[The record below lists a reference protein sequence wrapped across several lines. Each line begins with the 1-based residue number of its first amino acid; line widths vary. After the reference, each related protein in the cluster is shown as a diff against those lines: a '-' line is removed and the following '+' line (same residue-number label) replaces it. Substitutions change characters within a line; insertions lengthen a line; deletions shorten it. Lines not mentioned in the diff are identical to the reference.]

1 MTQESPQ
8 ELVTSIRAGLAHISA
23 APLISEQKAEL
34 EGCLHQLDYLEEAVR
49 DNFAALQEAR
59 LARSKFVSVVTHE
72 LRIPMTSIKGYTDL
86 MRSGVVGP
94 INEQQASFLN
104 IIRNNV
110 ERMSALV
117 SDLSDINH
125 METDRLKLDPKP
137 VSLSECVE
145 EALLTLK
152 SRLDDKKQRLVCE
165 VPADLSRVYADAS
178 RVNQILCYLIGN
190 ANKYTLAEG
199 LITVRAKPQGDFI
212 LTEVSDTGIGIT
224 PADQD
229 QLFKA
234 FFRSE
239 DAAVRD
245 QPGWG
250 LALHVAKGLVEL
262 MGGEIGVR
270 SAIKE
275 GSTFWFTLPVYKARP

>member
-1 MTQESPQ
+1 MTQESSQ
-8 ELVTSIRAGLAHISA
+8 ELVASIRARLVHITQ
-23 APLISEQKAEL
+23 APLSSEQEAEL
-34 EGCLHQLDYLEEAVR
+34 AECSQQLDQLDKAVR
-49 DNFAALQEAR
+49 DNIAALQEAR
-59 LARSKFVSVVTHE
+59 QARSKFVSVVTHE

-94 INEQQASFLN
+94 VNEQQSSFLN

-110 ERMSALV
+110 ERMAALV

-125 METDRLKLDPKP
+125 METERLKLDLKP
-137 VSLSECVE
+137 VALSDCVE
-145 EALLTLK
+145 GALLTLK
-152 SRLDDKKQRLVCE
+152 SRLDDKQQRLVCE
-165 VPADLSRVYADAS
+165 VPTDLSRIHADAS
-178 RVNQILCYLIGN
+178 RVTQILSYLIGN
-190 ANKYTLAEG
+190 ASKYTLSG
-199 LITVRAKPQGDFI
+199 GQINVCAKPQGDFVRA
-212 LTEVSDTGIGIT
+212 EVSDTGIGIT
-224 PADQD
+224 PADQA
-229 QLFKA
+229 QLFKP

-262 MGGEIGVR
+262 MGGEIGVQ

-275 GSTFWFTLPVYKARP
+275 GSTFWFTLPVYKTRP